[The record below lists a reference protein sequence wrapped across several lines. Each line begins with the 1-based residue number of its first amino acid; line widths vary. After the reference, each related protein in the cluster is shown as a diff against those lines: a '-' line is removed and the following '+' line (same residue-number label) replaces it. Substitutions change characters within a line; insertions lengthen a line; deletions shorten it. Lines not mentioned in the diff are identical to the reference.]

1 MAIERLHGC
10 VDVEYPRLGQKR
22 RRAII
27 EVPPQPRR
35 ALVLA
40 DRREG
45 APHGILANDLVHPE
59 KLWKNAIA
67 TQCRDMGVTL
77 VPG

>member
-1 MAIERLHGC
+1 MAIERRHGC

-22 RRAII
+22 RRPII
-27 EVPPQPRR
+27 DVPSQPCRTFIFANCR
-35 ALVLA
+35 N
-40 DRREG
+40 G

-67 TQCRDMGVTL
+67 TPCRDMSSSISS
-77 VPG
+77 